1 MGAKSASCEPGSSS
15 NSYQAENGQ
24 TERDQVESDLAA
36 RYELRTAC
44 IDLLARREH
53 SCLELRRKMA
63 RKFKERFSAEQIEQ
77 AIETLAAEGLQSDLR
92 FTESFTRAKY
102 ERGDGPYKIKAAL
115 QERGVHSGL
124 IEQALEDE
132 QLDWQRR
139 ALLLHRRR
147 FSGVN
152 EALANDAEAS
162 NEYSEIRLKQRAKE
176 MRFLQSRGFPKDI
189 IYSVLG

>member
-1 MGAKSASCEPGSSS
+1 MGSSSLSCEPESGCSS
-15 NSYQAENGQ
+15 
-24 TERDQVESDLAA
+24 RSDETASGHSA
-36 RYELRTAC
+36 TQDLRTAC

-53 SCLELRRKMA
+53 SCLELRRKMS

-77 AIETLAAEGLQSDLR
+77 TIETLAAEGLQSDLR

-139 ALLLHRRR
+139 ALLLHKRR
-147 FSGVN
+147 FSAVN
-152 EALANDAEAS
+152 ESLNGEIAAS
-162 NEYSEIRLKQRAKE
+162 HEYSEVRLKQRAKE

>member
-1 MGAKSASCEPGSSS
+1 MGASSVSCEPGSSS
-15 NSYQAENGQ
+15 CS
-24 TERDQVESDLAA
+24 DQIQSEQSATHD
-36 RYELRTAC
+36 LRTAC

-53 SCLELRRKMA
+53 SCLELRRKMS

-115 QERGVHSGL
+115 QQRGVHAGL
-124 IEQALEDE
+124 IEQALGDE

-147 FSGVN
+147 FSGVS
-152 EALANDAEAS
+152 EILSGEEAS
-162 NEYSEIRLKQRAKE
+162 NEYSDVRLKQRAKE

>member
-1 MGAKSASCEPGSSS
+1 MGALSLSCEPGSSS
-15 NSYQAENGQ
+15 SSEQAYGDKTSTQ
-24 TERDQVESDLAA
+24 D
-36 RYELRTAC
+36 LRTAC

-53 SCLELRRKMA
+53 SCLELRRKMS

-147 FSGVN
+147 FSAVN
-152 EALANDAEAS
+152 ETLSAD
-162 NEYSEIRLKQRAKE
+162 NEYSEARLKQRAKE

>member
-1 MGAKSASCEPGSSS
+1 MGSSSLSCEPDSGYSSS
-15 NSYQAENGQ
+15 SEKTDNGQ
-24 TERDQVESDLAA
+24 SATQD
-36 RYELRTAC
+36 LRTAC

-53 SCLELRRKMA
+53 SCLELRRKMS

-115 QERGVHSGL
+115 QERGVHGGL
-124 IEQALEDE
+124 IQQALEDE

-147 FSGVN
+147 FSAVH
-152 EALANDAEAS
+152 ESLDSDSDAS
-162 NEYSEIRLKQRAKE
+162 NEYSEVRLKQRAKE

>member
-1 MGAKSASCEPGSSS
+1 MGAQSVSCEPGCSSS
-15 NSYQAENGQ
+15 SYEHESGQAKS
-24 TERDQVESDLAA
+24 DQSATQD
-36 RYELRTAC
+36 LRTAC

-53 SCLELRRKMA
+53 SCLELRRKMT
-63 RKFKERFSAEQIEQ
+63 RKFKDRFSAEQIER

-147 FSGVN
+147 FSGVS
-152 EALANDAEAS
+152 EAIEGDGESN
-162 NEYSEIRLKQRAKE
+162 NEYSEVRLKQRAKE

>member
-1 MGAKSASCEPGSSS
+1 MEAPNLSCEPELGFSSGSEQCGSVD
-15 NSYQAENGQ
+15 E
-24 TERDQVESDLAA
+24 TLDL
-36 RYELRTAC
+36 RRAC

-53 SCLELRRKMA
+53 SCLELRRKMT
-63 RKFKERFSAEQIEQ
+63 RKFKQRFSAEQIEQ

-124 IEQALEDE
+124 IEQALADE

-139 ALLLHRRR
+139 ALLLYKRR
-147 FSGVN
+147 FPAVN
-152 EALANDAEAS
+152 ETLDNQDES
-162 NEYSEIRLKQRAKE
+162 SSEYSDMRLKQRAKE